1 MGRGPPERKQLALR
15 IRNAVLAGAGLVFA
29 LIRVTSGAPH
39 LGPAWSAHE
48 GHGTPGTWT
57 ATEDRCSKPRTW
69 VGTFTGTSAD
79 ARSGIRTGIG
89 MDADVTAVGQQFP
102 AVDTGDCGTVFAPGG
117 GDAWIADAAGSA
129 FGAGGILA
137 WIWFVPVRMLR
148 RSAMA

>member
-1 MGRGPPERKQLALR
+1 MRSARTSPKWAEGHPERKQLALR
-15 IRNAVLAGAGLVFA
+15 IRNAVLA
-29 LIRVTSGAPH
+29 
-39 LGPAWSAHE
+39 
-48 GHGTPGTWT
+48 
-57 ATEDRCSKPRTW
+57 
-69 VGTFTGTSAD
+69 D
-79 ARSGIRTGIG
+79 ARSDIRTGIG

-129 FGAGGILA
+129 FGACGILA